1 MDWSNDSQTTS
12 NIYKTSLGVRD
23 VEGCFIGKTNLLLIQ
38 NYQGDGH
45 RVSWGLGKRKRPCRK
60 NCMRNSINRSTKT
73 CIISLSLMK
82 CTAEFFSTSVHSS
95 QIFFHQICQDCS
107 YWIPLRIWHLSA
119 VYESFV
125 SIYFDF
131 NGFFIGRKHCCFWFP
146 CRDDPWLIIL
156 APSTYVL
163 SPCHLDSVL

>member
-1 MDWSNDSQTTS
+1 MDWSNDSQTAS

-23 VEGCFIGKTNLLLIQ
+23 VEGCFTGKTNLLLIQ

-73 CIISLSLMK
+73 WIISLSLMK

-95 QIFFHQICQDCS
+95 QIFFIRSVKTAPIGFHWWFDTCQLS
-107 YWIPLRIWHLSA
+107 MNPLSPYTLTST
-119 VYESFV
+119 V
-125 SIYFDF
+125 
-131 NGFFIGRKHCCFWFP
+131 FFIGRKHCCFWFP